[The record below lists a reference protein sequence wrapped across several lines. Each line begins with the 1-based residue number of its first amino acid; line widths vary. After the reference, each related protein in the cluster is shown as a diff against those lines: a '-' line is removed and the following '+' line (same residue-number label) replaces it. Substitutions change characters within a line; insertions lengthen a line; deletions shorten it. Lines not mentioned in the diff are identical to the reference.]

1 MNLKWGVLWVVSVC
15 WVKPRCVLCITHVQS
30 EWNFNFLRLRSALCW
45 DISQRIVAIP
55 YPNCLVKWIGFYVS
69 SILFLKTILDNRR
82 DLYRFNSDLN
92 DAFPSPGFTSEKWKS
107 FRCILSFI
115 WFKTYMKRKSS
126 SYFMNVYGVLPP
138 CEADLASQFWF
149 VKEFSYSTMELLTQ
163 DFRRVVRRESSVNI
177 GNIERNVASSLFPLF
192 LLFQE
197 ITLQVRKAYV
207 NADDLSK
214 VTFQT
219 GKR

>member
-1 MNLKWGVLWVVSVC
+1 
-15 WVKPRCVLCITHVQS
+15 
-30 EWNFNFLRLRSALCW
+30 
-45 DISQRIVAIP
+45 
-55 YPNCLVKWIGFYVS
+55 
-69 SILFLKTILDNRR
+69 
-82 DLYRFNSDLN
+82 
-92 DAFPSPGFTSEKWKS
+92 
-107 FRCILSFI
+107 
-115 WFKTYMKRKSS
+115 
-126 SYFMNVYGVLPP
+126 
-138 CEADLASQFWF
+138 
-149 VKEFSYSTMELLTQ
+149 MELLTQ